1 MSLQFQK
8 GPDNVLFDLLT
19 KMNTIV
25 CKFNDLLEEFKKN
38 KHNVKLL
45 KEALVTMDVTFTDWQ
60 S

>member
-8 GPDNVLFDLLT
+8 GPDNVLFDLST
-19 KMNTIV
+19 KMNAII

-38 KHNVKLL
+38 ERNVELL
-45 KEALVTMDVTFTDWQ
+45 KEALITMDVTFEDWQ